1 MLRLSAKSESRR
13 FSIPA
18 LIIAESVVCN
28 SLKKMKKVKLLNR
41 DSSLEFLPNLSDK
54 LGPKIYIKRDDE
66 GGRGGGGNKLRKY
79 ERIIADAIDKNADTL
94 IIAGHYQS
102 NAARELVGAAC
113 QLGLKSIV
121 VCKSMIPEQNPTFN
135 QNGNALLMKLMNA
148 NIIAIDKENDFQT
161 EMERVAKNVI
171 KNGNIPYII
180 PFGGSN
186 LLGSLGYLD
195 CANEII
201 EQFKN
206 VEEKSP
212 NYIITPTGSGGTM
225 AGLVAGFAI
234 AEKTTKVIGFS
245 VLHKDKT
252 IKNIVTNLTNEII
265 DNLKPNSDLEI
276 DFELNTNFVGDG
288 YGIPTERGKKAIGM
302 LAELEGLFLCP
313 VYTSKAMAGL
323 IDYIEKNKIQKD
335 ETIVFIHTGGM
346 PLVHAYY
353 NQ

>member
-1 MLRLSAKSESRR
+1 M
-13 FSIPA
+13 
-18 LIIAESVVCN
+18 N
-28 SLKKMKKVKLLNR
+28 NKVKLLNR
-41 DSSLEFLPNLSDK
+41 QSSLEFLPNLSNK

-66 GGRGGGGNKLRKY
+66 SGRGGGGNKLRKY
-79 ERIIADAIDKNADTL
+79 ERIIADAINKKADTL
-94 IIAGHYQS
+94 IIAGHFQS
-102 NAARELVGAAC
+102 NAARALVGAAC

-121 VCKSMIPEQNPTFN
+121 VCKAMIPEQNPTFN

-148 NIIAIDKENDFQT
+148 NIITIDAEDDFQI
-161 EMERVAKNVI
+161 EMEKIADNVN
-171 KNGNIPYII
+171 KKGNKAYLI

-206 VEEKSP
+206 AEGTTP
-212 NYIITPTGSGGTM
+212 NYVITPAGSGGTM

-234 AEKTTKVIGFS
+234 AKTSTKVIGFS
-245 VLHKDKT
+245 VLHKDHT
-252 IKNIVTNLTNEII
+252 IENIVDKLTNEII
-265 DNLKPNSDLEI
+265 ENVKPKFNTTT
-276 DFELNTNFVGDG
+276 DFELNTKFVGEA
-288 YGIPTERGKKAIGM
+288 YGIPTENGIKAIKM

-323 IDYIEKNKIQKD
+323 IEYIKENKIKK
-335 ETIVFIHTGGM
+335 EESIVFIHTGGM

-353 NQ
+353 NQYE

>member
-1 MLRLSAKSESRR
+1 MNKHQ
-13 FSIPA
+13 
-18 LIIAESVVCN
+18 N
-28 SLKKMKKVKLLNR
+28 KVKLLNR
-41 DSSLEFLPNLSDK
+41 ESSLEFLPNLSEK
-54 LGPKIYIKRDDE
+54 LGPRIYIKRDDE

-79 ERIIADAIDKNADTL
+79 ERIIWDAIDKKADTL
-94 IIAGHYQS
+94 IIAGHFQS

-113 QLGLKSIV
+113 QLGLKSVV
-121 VCKSMIPEQNPTFN
+121 VCKEMIPEQNSTFN

-148 NIIAIDKENDFQT
+148 DIVAIEQKDDFQT
-161 EMERVAKNVI
+161 EMEEIADDLTK
-171 KNGNIPYII
+171 KGSKPYII

-206 VEEKSP
+206 LENKAPDYVV
-212 NYIITPTGSGGTM
+212 TPTGSGGTM
-225 AGLVAGFAI
+225 AGLVAGFAL
-234 AEKTTKVIGFS
+234 AETETKVLGFS

-252 IKNIVTNLTNEII
+252 IENIVQKLTTEII
-265 DNLKPNSDLEI
+265 DSIKPNSEIQADLHL
-276 DFELNTNFVGDG
+276 DTNFVGDA
-288 YGIPTERGKKAIGM
+288 YGIPTENGKRAIHL

-323 IDYIEKNKIQKD
+323 INYIEKKKIGK
-335 ETIVFIHTGGM
+335 EKTIVFIHTGGM

-353 NQ
+353 NLYE

>member
-1 MLRLSAKSESRR
+1 M
-13 FSIPA
+13 
-18 LIIAESVVCN
+18 N
-28 SLKKMKKVKLLNR
+28 KVKLLNR
-41 DSSLEFLPNLSDK
+41 ESSLEFLPNLSAK
-54 LGPKIYIKRDDE
+54 LGPKIYIKRDDQ

-79 ERIIADAIDKNADTL
+79 ERIIADALDKKADTL

-113 QLGLKSIV
+113 QLRIKSIV

-135 QNGNALLMKLMNA
+135 ENGNALLMKLMNA
-148 NIIAIDKENDFQT
+148 NIVAIDKEDDFQI
-161 EMERVAKNVI
+161 EMERVAKDVV
-171 KNGNIPYII
+171 KNGHQPYLI

-206 VEEKSP
+206 EEGKSP
-212 NYIITPTGSGGTM
+212 NYVITPTGSGGTM

-234 AEKTTKVIGFS
+234 AEKSTKVIGFS
-245 VLHKDKT
+245 VLHKDQT
-252 IKNIVTNLTNEII
+252 IENIVTRLTDEIVNKI
-265 DNLKPNSDLEI
+265 KPNSNLKI
-276 DFELNTNFVGDG
+276 NFELDTNFVGDE
-288 YGIPTERGKKAIGM
+288 YGIPTEGGKKAIGM
-302 LAELEGLFLCP
+302 LAELEGIFLCP

-323 IDYIEKNKIQKD
+323 IDYIEKNKIQKED
-335 ETIVFIHTGGM
+335 TVVFIHTGGM

>member
-1 MLRLSAKSESRR
+1 M
-13 FSIPA
+13 
-18 LIIAESVVCN
+18 N
-28 SLKKMKKVKLLNR
+28 NKVKLLNR
-41 DSSLEFLPNLSDK
+41 QSSLEFLPNLSNK

-79 ERIIADAIDKNADTL
+79 ERIIADAIDKKADTL

-102 NAARELVGAAC
+102 NAARSLVGAAC

-121 VCKSMIPEQNPTFN
+121 VCKAMIPEQNQTFN

-148 NIIAIDKENDFQT
+148 NIITIDSDDDFQT
-161 EMERVAKNVI
+161 EMEKIADSVNRK
-171 KNGNIPYII
+171 GNKAYLI

-206 VEEKSP
+206 AEGTTP
-212 NYIITPTGSGGTM
+212 NYVITPTGSGGTM

-234 AEKTTKVIGFS
+234 AQTSTKVIGFS
-245 VLHKDKT
+245 VLHKDLT
-252 IKNIVTNLTNEII
+252 IENIVTKLAKEII
-265 DNLKPNSDLEI
+265 ENINSKSDI
-276 DFELNTNFVGDG
+276 TTDFELNTKFVGEA
-288 YGIPTERGKKAIGM
+288 YGIPTENGIKAIKM

-313 VYTSKAMAGL
+313 VYTSKAMVGL
-323 IDYIEKNKIQKD
+323 IEYIKDNKIKKD

-353 NQ
+353 NQYE